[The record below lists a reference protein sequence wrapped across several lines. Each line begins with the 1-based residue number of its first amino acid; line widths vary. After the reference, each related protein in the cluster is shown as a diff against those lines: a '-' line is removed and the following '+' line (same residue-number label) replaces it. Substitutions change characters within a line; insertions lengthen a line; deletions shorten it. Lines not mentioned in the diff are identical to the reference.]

1 MAHRKIY
8 KIQQLQKNIKLHIMK
23 LYQFII
29 NRKHNNMQIQV
40 Q

>member
-8 KIQQLQKNIKLHIMK
+8 KIQQLQRK
-23 LYQFII
+23 YQIAYHETI
-29 NRKHNNMQIQV
+29 PVYYISKHNNMQILV